1 VTRADA
7 VAAIA
12 AELSSLLTSAGMAA
26 TDTTGN
32 LKEPI
37 DRALRTLGYAASEL
51 ATATPDDDA
60 GLLALAIYE
69 TLTTI
74 VARLAASFDIATSD
88 GSSYRLQQVFANAKT
103 VLEQAAATVTGLYG
117 SVAASGGVVNVDLG
131 FLQNDDWALDG

>member
-1 VTRADA
+1 MTRADA

-26 TDTTGN
+26 ADTTGN

-60 GLLALAIYE
+60 GFLALAIYE
-69 TLTTI
+69 SLKTI
-74 VARLAASFDIATSD
+74 VARLAANFDIATAGD
-88 GSSYRLQQVFANAKT
+88 SYRLQQVFANAKS
-103 VLEQAAATVTGLYG
+103 VLEQAAATVAGLYG
-117 SVAASGGVVNVDLG
+117 SATASGGIVNVDLG

>member
-1 VTRADA
+1 MTRADA

-26 TDTTGN
+26 ADTTGN

-60 GLLALAIYE
+60 GFLALAIYE
-69 TLTTI
+69 SLKTI
-74 VARLAASFDIATSD
+74 VARLAANFDIATAGD
-88 GSSYRLQQVFANAKT
+88 SYRLQQVFANAKS
-103 VLEQAAATVTGLYG
+103 VLEQAAATVAGLYG
-117 SVAASGGVVNVDLG
+117 SAVASGGIVNVDLG